1 MNQIYKHLPET
12 IMKKVVKYFNP
23 KPTALGRWG
32 RDISGDQMIKRID
45 RANQDHCGPCGYDR
59 VAHMEVYTKVSD
71 KGTKDGIKNIVN

>member
-1 MNQIYKHLPET
+1 MNQMYKHLPET

-45 RANQDHCGPCGYDR
+45 RANQDHCGPCGYNQ
-59 VAHMEVYTKVSD
+59 AANMEVY
-71 KGTKDGIKNIVN
+71 NIVNDKDTNDGKNRIK